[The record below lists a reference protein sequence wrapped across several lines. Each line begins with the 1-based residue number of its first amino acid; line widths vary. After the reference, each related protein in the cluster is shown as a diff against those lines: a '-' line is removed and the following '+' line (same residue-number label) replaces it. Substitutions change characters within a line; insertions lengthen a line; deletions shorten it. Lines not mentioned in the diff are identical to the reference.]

1 MKPNNTQS
9 YSSGNRIPLPTIIAY
24 NSTEQAQ
31 RLITKFG
38 YPRAVNV
45 KELETRLA
53 QVIKNFGDEGL
64 KEIAQIHPDKKLILT
79 YNAVKMM
86 EGGSGNGEYYNNTGL
101 PPDPMYFYRD
111 SGVLPTLQEFE
122 DWGDVRYKIN
132 YNMADGS
139 GGKKISDM
147 IGAGAII
154 LSLFAFGT
162 ALIAFGEKQRR

>member
-1 MKPNNTQS
+1 MKPNN
-9 YSSGNRIPLPTIIAY
+9 SSHKIALPTLIAY

-31 RLITKFG
+31 RVITKFG
-38 YPRAVNV
+38 YPRAGNV
-45 KELETRLA
+45 KELETRIA

-86 EGGSGNGEYYNNTGL
+86 EGGKSNGEYYNNTGL

-122 DWGDVRYKIN
+122 DWGNIRYRRN

-139 GGKKISDM
+139 GGKKVSDV
-147 IGAGAII
+147 IGAGAVI
-154 LSLFAFGT
+154 LSLFALGT
-162 ALIAFGEKQRR
+162 VLIAFGERQRNFIGR